1 MTKHLRLF
9 RVMALMVM
17 TTCVAASAGMAF
29 AADETPIPE
38 TKTVAAADV
47 TYPADVDGVKAV
59 AGDKTVT
66 LSWNT
71 ATDNVGVTGY
81 KIFYG
86 PNSVSNDGASYTMG
100 PVDVKNVLTYDVK
113 NLENDKTYYFAVTAY
128 DAAGNESEF
137 YSTEVSATPK
147 VAGSAAADDKVAPKV
162 VSAAA
167 VYKNTVKVT
176 FSEAVQL
183 PATKPETAFSVKEDF
198 LNLALGVTKAEM
210 DKVDPTNKTVV
221 LTTADQKK
229 AAKYVLT
236 AGIQMKD
243 LAGNPIVSGTSDTA
257 TFTGTDAVQDTVKP
271 AADTTATDKTA
282 PAFVSVKAL
291 DGNNIEVTFSEP
303 VVLLADAVKN
313 FIVTDAADNTKITN
327 VKKVSVSGNGT
338 KITLNTDNLEAKK
351 YNLIALKIKDVAGN
365 ELPTETSAT
374 TFDGVAPTAT
384 DKPTTDTENTK
395 VAEAASDLMA
405 KAMANMMVNL
415 SWKPN
420 ADKLAGMANFVVY
433 MSADKGV
440 TYGDGVVLGKDAKSY
455 DFSSLKEDM
464 VYYFKLTTRDA
475 NGKESE
481 GLITSLILPKTGP
494 EIAFLF
500 MGSAGLG
507 AFFTRKKKK

>member
-1 MTKHLRLF
+1 MTKHFRLIS
-9 RVMALMVM
+9 VMALLAV
-17 TTCVAASAGMAF
+17 TANAGMAF
-29 AADETPIPE
+29 AAEETPIPE
-38 TKTVAAADV
+38 TKTVAVADA

-59 AGDKTVT
+59 AGDKMVT
-66 LSWNT
+66 LSWNA

-86 PNSVSNDGASYTMG
+86 PSSVSNDGASYTMG

-113 NLENDKTYYFAVTAY
+113 NLENGKAYYFAVTAY

-147 VAGSAAADDKVAPKV
+147 AAGAPATPAADDKVAPKV
-162 VSAAA
+162 VSAVA
-167 VYKNTVKVT
+167 VYKNSLKVT

-183 PATKPETAFSVKEDF
+183 PATKAEAAFSVKEDF
-198 LNLALGVTKAEM
+198 LNLTLAISKAEM
-210 DKVDPTNKTVV
+210 DKADPTNKTVV

-236 AGIQMKD
+236 AGIQIKD

-257 TFTGTDAVQDTVKP
+257 TFTGTDAVQEVVKP
-271 AADTTATDKTA
+271 AAEETAADKTA

-365 ELPTETSAT
+365 ELPTEASAT
-374 TFDGVAPTAT
+374 TFDGMAPAVVENPT
-384 DKPTTDTENTK
+384 DKPVDGK
-395 VAEAASDLMA
+395 VEEAASDLMA

-420 ADKLAGMANFVVY
+420 TDKLAGMANFVVY
-433 MSADKGV
+433 MSSDKGV

-494 EIAFLF
+494 EIALLF